1 MNVDLNKDLKDTL
14 QKKTIKNTLNYFEVK
29 NFELFKRL
37 KVSVSGVSKS
47 LIYILAEN

>member
-29 NFELFKRL
+29 NFKLFERL
-37 KVSVSGVSKS
+37 KHFSFRCKQNVNLYLS
-47 LIYILAEN
+47 